1 MSAPT
6 IVSDP
11 RVMMG
16 KPVVAGTRATVD
28 LPSDSPLRRF
38 ELKSSTPPVAEHKA
52 RDPAEPAKSLGW
64 QGRR

>member
-1 MSAPT
+1 MMSEPT

-38 ELKSSTPPVAEHKA
+38 ELKSSTRQWLSTKRGTLRNTPG
-52 RDPAEPAKSLGW
+52 L
-64 QGRR
+64 